1 MHGRRHVEVRNIK
14 AYELFIFIVRAKY
27 ILDTLLVVGTH
38 IHFAQVRLESIF

>member
-1 MHGRRHVEVRNIK
+1 MHGGEHVEVRSIK
-14 AYELFIFIVRAKY
+14 AFIFIVRAKY